1 MTVMR
6 FPRLFCLV
14 ILIATT
20 FTNAFAKA
28 GGSPTQVVN
37 ICEGSFTVLNAGTA
51 NAAAYQWYLNGKA
64 IGGAYEKSYVAGKAG
79 NYSVVAYNKES
90 CASDV
95 SDLIQVDVTAS
106 ESITFSPLADKTIG
120 DKAFK
125 LTAVSSKNN
134 GNITFTAAPA
144 GIVTINK
151 DVVTIIGTG
160 TVTITATAPG
170 KNSCGNK
177 IVATQTLKINPVQTK
192 PAEIKPITA
201 GNSFVDLA
209 LVNSSE
215 SRQVS
220 IDQAYEYTITLK
232 NQSTQTAT
240 SVSVTDTLPESI
252 SFIAVN
258 NAIDGKATYDAKKH
272 LLTWKMDMLKG
283 SAYAELRFS
292 AKASRHGAIKN
303 MVKAVS
309 AEEDSNPSN
318 NTSIDYKQIAGI
330 NIPNVF
336 TPNGDGRND
345 TFTIPDI
352 AQYQQNELV
361 IINRWGGQVYQAKNY
376 QNNWTG
382 DKLDDGTYFYSLKV
396 KNSNG
401 EEQEYKGY
409 ITMLRTAI

>member
-1 MTVMR
+1 MTATR
-6 FPRLFCLV
+6 FPRLFS
-14 ILIATT
+14 LIVLIVTT
-20 FTNAFAKA
+20 FTNAYAKV
-28 GGSPTQVVN
+28 GGSPTLVVN
-37 ICEGSFTVLNAGTA
+37 ICEGTFTVLNAATT

-64 IGGAYEKSYVAGKAG
+64 IAGAYDKSYIAGNAG
-79 NYSVVAYNKES
+79 NYTVVAYNKES

-95 SDLIQVDVTAS
+95 SDVIEVDVTAS
-106 ESITFSPLADKTIG
+106 ESVTFNPLASKTIG
-120 DKAFK
+120 DAPFK
-125 LTAVSSKNN
+125 LTATSSKN

-151 DVVTIIGTG
+151 DLVTIIGTG

-177 IVATQTLKINPVQTK
+177 IQASQPLTVNPVVAK
-192 PAEIKPITA
+192 PAEIKPVTA
-201 GNSFVDLA
+201 VNNSVDLA
-209 LVNSSE
+209 LVSSSE
-215 SRQVS
+215 SKQVS
-220 IDQAYEYTITLK
+220 TNQPYEYTITIK
-232 NQSTQTAT
+232 NQSALSAT
-240 SVSVTDTLPESI
+240 NVSVTDTLPAAI
-252 SFIAVN
+252 NFIAVN
-258 NAIDGKATYDAKKH
+258 NAVDGKATYDEKTH

-283 SAYAELRFS
+283 SAYSELRFS
-292 AKASRHGAIKN
+292 AKASQHGTIKN

-309 AEEDSNPSN
+309 AEADSNPNN
-318 NTSIDYKQIAGI
+318 NTAIDYKQIAGI

-352 AQYQQNELV
+352 TKYQQNELV
-361 IINRWGGQVYQAKNY
+361 ILNRWGGQVYQAKNY

-382 DKLDDGTYFYSLKV
+382 DKLEDGTYFYSLKV

-401 EEQEYKGY
+401 EEQEFKGY